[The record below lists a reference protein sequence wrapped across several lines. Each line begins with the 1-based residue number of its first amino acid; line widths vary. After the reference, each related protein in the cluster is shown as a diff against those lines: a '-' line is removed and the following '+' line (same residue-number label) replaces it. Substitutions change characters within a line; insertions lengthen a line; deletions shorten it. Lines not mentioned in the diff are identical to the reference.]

1 VTELRHAGISEQGPS
16 RAHNED
22 RWCAH
27 DDLGLYVVSDGMG
40 GGPAGEVA
48 AEIVVQALPAIIA
61 APPAGDPQDSGP
73 DDAGQRLCLAL
84 RQLSAEV
91 RQGGLAQ
98 RGLAGMGAT
107 AVVALVRDSTV
118 LIGHIGDSRAYLW
131 REGQLRR
138 LTCDHSL
145 AQALVDAGEI
155 TERESAGHPGRHQLT
170 RHIGMDGEVQPDAQ
184 HLILRP
190 ADRLLLCTD
199 GLTGAVDDGRMGS
212 ILGEHPEPE
221 HACRT
226 LADAAHDGGA
236 SDDVTALVVAC
247 RSLPS

>member
-1 VTELRHAGISEQGPS
+1 MVTDLWHAGISEQGPS
-16 RAHNED
+16 RTHNED

-61 APPAGDPQDSGP
+61 ALLDGGPQDSGP
-73 DDAGQRLCLAL
+73 DDAGQRLNLAL

-91 RQGGLAQ
+91 HAGGLAK

-118 LIGHIGDSRAYLW
+118 LIAHIGDSRAYLW
-131 REGQLRR
+131 RDGQLRR

-155 TERESAGHPGRHQLT
+155 TQQELAGHPGRHQLT
-170 RHIGMDGEVQPDAQ
+170 RHIGMDGDVQPDAQ

-190 ADRLLLCTD
+190 DDRLLLCTD
-199 GLTGAVDDGRMGS
+199 GLTGAVEDGRMRS
-212 ILGEHPEPE
+212 ILGEHPDPDR
-221 HACRT
+221 ACRA
-226 LADAAHDGGA
+226 LADAAHEGGA
-236 SDDVTALVVAC
+236 NDDVTALVVV
-247 RSLPS
+247 RRPR